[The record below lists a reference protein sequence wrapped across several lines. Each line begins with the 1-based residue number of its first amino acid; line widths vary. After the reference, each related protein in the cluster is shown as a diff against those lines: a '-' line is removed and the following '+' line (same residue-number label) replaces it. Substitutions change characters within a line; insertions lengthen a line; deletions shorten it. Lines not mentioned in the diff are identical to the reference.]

1 MCIHTFAR
9 RLRLALAVGTKGD
22 GGGGILTGMWIGPG
36 IRHGGSGGGRG
47 EEGGRVVLSGREH
60 RLSM

>member
-36 IRHGGSGGGRG
+36 IRHGGSGRGGK
-47 EEGGRVVLSGREH
+47 EGGGVLSGRGH

>member
-36 IRHGGSGGGRG
+36 IRRVGSGGGG
-47 EEGGRVVLSGREH
+47 EEGGGGGAFGQGA
-60 RLSM
+60 